1 MVGKR
6 EKFTCLSW
14 QNVGNMTAKPLF
26 LCNITTAFLSLIIA
40 EKCEAYDVMLK
51 HILVPNR
58 QPLAIKCS
66 PEKSLKSGDYNLTW
80 NEKNIQP
87 VRWYKD
93 CQLLEGERF
102 AFSNS
107 HLIIFNV
114 TVHDQGNYTCETT
127 YTYNGRQYNISRDVS
142 LTVEVSPPK
151 KPPEISY
158 PRNNSIEVELGSQVT
173 VDCNTTGADGY
184 EVFWTGNGVYIDVFY
199 MSRIFAS
206 PYEEETSYDGRPMH
220 SVKLIIS
227 EVNSED
233 YEQPFVCQA
242 SNAFGQVASYIILKH
257 KVPDIRRWL
266 TGGLVSLLILT
277 FITLI
282 IYKIF
287 KIDLVLWY
295 RNSVCAF
302 ASKEGEVVKKVLQD
316 DTFLMSWHLWGWG
329 LLPGGPR
336 SCIQVTCWHIRPHD
350 GKRDGKI
357 YDAYVLYAKSSG
369 GRSFC
374 RLETFVRRIL
384 PDVLEQQCGY
394 NLFILGRD
402 DLPGEAVVSVADE
415 TLKQSRRL
423 MIILGSETSSC
434 CLLEDTSEQQLA
446 MYNALIRDGIQVIL
460 IEMDEI
466 QDYTSMPES
475 IKYIKQKHGAIQ
487 WKGDFSEKSCSA
499 NTTFWKNVRYRMPS
513 RKKLLNNWLF
523 SEKIQNDPKMSFP
536 GSESCSLSVCWHSGI
551 QGQDHLWEWKILE
564 TQRSNFISRRAT
576 DVLHRS
582 SLWWAL
588 WFPPGD
594 PADGPVTSRTAAVM
608 FVLAGC
614 IQPLRDG
621 GAAAFLLEQDMEQRN

>member
-1 MVGKR
+1 
-6 EKFTCLSW
+6 
-14 QNVGNMTAKPLF
+14 LF
-26 LCNITTAFLSLIIA
+26 AS
-40 EKCEAYDVMLK
+40 EKCEAYDVMLRQS
-51 HILVPNR
+51 LVPHG

-66 PEKSLKSGDYNLTW
+66 LEMSLESGDYNLTW
-80 NEKNIQP
+80 YKVGNQTAVPTDKLSRIHQQKNLIWFLPAMLEDSGDYECVIRNLTSCRKMCTKVTVFERTDDLCLNEKFAVEEVVFTVSSAKVVCPHLDYFRNEKNTEP
-87 VRWYKD
+87 VHWYKD
-93 CQLLEGERF
+93 CQRLEGERF

-107 HLIIFNV
+107 DLIIFDVNV
-114 TVHDQGNYTCETT
+114 QDQGNYTCETT
-127 YTYNGRQYNISRDVS
+127 FTYNGKQYNVSRDVS

-184 EVFWTGNGVYIDVFY
+184 EVFWTGNGVYIEVFY
-199 MSRIFAS
+199 KSRIFARH
-206 PYEEETSYDGRPMH
+206 YEGKTSYDGRPMH

-227 EVNSED
+227 EVSSED

-257 KVPDIRRWL
+257 RVPDIRSWL
-266 TGGLVSLLILT
+266 TGGVVSLLILT

-302 ASKEGEVVKKVLQD
+302 ARKE
-316 DTFLMSWHLWGWG
+316 
-329 LLPGGPR
+329 
-336 SCIQVTCWHIRPHD
+336 D
-350 GKRDGKI
+350 GKV
-357 YDAYVLYAKSSG
+357 YDAYVLYRKSSG
-369 GRSFC
+369 GRSLC
-374 RLETFVRRIL
+374 RLETFVRRML

-434 CLLEDTSEQQLA
+434 YLLEDTSEQQLA
-446 MYNALIRDGIQVIL
+446 MYNALIRDGIKVIL

-475 IKYIKQKHGAIQ
+475 IRYIKQKHGAIQ
-487 WKGDFSEKSCSA
+487 WKGDFSEKSCSPR
-499 NTTFWKNVRYRMPS
+499 TRFWKNVRYQMPS
-513 RKKLLNNWLF
+513 RKKGSYSGVYLLPLTLN
-523 SEKIQNDPKMSFP
+523 SSAAK
-536 GSESCSLSVCWHSGI
+536 GS
-551 QGQDHLWEWKILE
+551 
-564 TQRSNFISRRAT
+564 
-576 DVLHRS
+576 
-582 SLWWAL
+582 
-588 WFPPGD
+588 
-594 PADGPVTSRTAAVM
+594 
-608 FVLAGC
+608 
-614 IQPLRDG
+614 
-621 GAAAFLLEQDMEQRN
+621 

>member
-1 MVGKR
+1 L
-6 EKFTCLSW
+6 F
-14 QNVGNMTAKPLF
+14 PL
-26 LCNITTAFLSLIIA
+26 
-40 EKCEAYDVMLK
+40 EKCEAYDVMLRQS
-51 HILVPNR
+51 LVPDG

-66 PEKSLKSGDYNLTW
+66 LEKSLKSGDYNLTW
-80 NEKNIQP
+80 YKVGNQTAVPRDKLSRIHQQKNLIWFLPAMLEDSGDYECVVRNLTSCRKMRTKVTVFERIDGLCLNEKFAVVEVIFTLSSAKVVCPHLDYFRNEKNIQP
-87 VRWYKD
+87 VHWYKD
-93 CQLLEGERF
+93 CQLLEGKRF
-102 AFSNS
+102 ASSNS
-107 HLIIFNV
+107 DLIIFNV
-114 TVHDQGNYTCETT
+114 TVHDRGNYTCETT
-127 YTYNGRQYNISRDVS
+127 YTYNGKQYNISRDVS

-184 EVFWTGNGVYIDVFY
+184 EPLQKGLWFY
-199 MSRIFAS
+199 GSICCLLDR
-206 PYEEETSYDGRPMH
+206 EETSYDGRPMY

-257 KVPDIRRWL
+257 RVPDTRRWL
-266 TGGLVSLLILT
+266 TGGLVSLLILI

-302 ASKEGEVVKKVLQD
+302 ASKE
-316 DTFLMSWHLWGWG
+316 
-329 LLPGGPR
+329 
-336 SCIQVTCWHIRPHD
+336 
-350 GKRDGKI
+350 DGKI

-369 GRSFC
+369 GRSFY

-384 PDVLEQQCGY
+384 PDVLERQCGY

-475 IKYIKQKHGAIQ
+475 IKYIKQKHGTIQ
-487 WKGDFSEKSCSA
+487 WKGDFSDKSCSA
-499 NTTFWKNVRYRMPS
+499 NTRFWKKVRYRMPS
-513 RKKLLNNWLF
+513 RKKVSY
-523 SEKIQNDPKMSFP
+523 SEVYFLPLTSNTSAEK
-536 GSESCSLSVCWHSGI
+536 GS
-551 QGQDHLWEWKILE
+551 
-564 TQRSNFISRRAT
+564 
-576 DVLHRS
+576 
-582 SLWWAL
+582 
-588 WFPPGD
+588 
-594 PADGPVTSRTAAVM
+594 
-608 FVLAGC
+608 
-614 IQPLRDG
+614 
-621 GAAAFLLEQDMEQRN
+621 

>member
-1 MVGKR
+1 L
-6 EKFTCLSW
+6 F
-14 QNVGNMTAKPLF
+14 PL
-26 LCNITTAFLSLIIA
+26 
-40 EKCEAYDVMLK
+40 EKCEAYDVMLRQS
-51 HILVPNR
+51 LVPDG

-66 PEKSLKSGDYNLTW
+66 LEKSLKSEDYNLTW
-80 NEKNIQP
+80 YKVGNQTAVPRDKFSRIHQQNNLIWFLPAMLEDSGDYECVIRNLTSCRKTCTKVTVFERIDGLCLNEKFAVEEVIFTSSSAKVVCPHLDYFRNDKNIQP
-87 VRWYKD
+87 VHWYKD
-93 CQLLEGERF
+93 CQLLEGKRF
-102 AFSNS
+102 AFSNRD
-107 HLIIFNV
+107 LIIFNV

-127 YTYNGRQYNISRDVS
+127 YTYNGKQYNISRDIS

-220 SVKLIIS
+220 SVKLIIL

-257 KVPDIRRWL
+257 RAVPDIKRWL

-277 FITLI
+277 FITSI

-302 ASKEGEVVKKVLQD
+302 ASKEETFVFVL
-316 DTFLMSWHLWGWG
+316 
-329 LLPGGPR
+329 
-336 SCIQVTCWHIRPHD
+336 
-350 GKRDGKI
+350 DGKI
-357 YDAYVLYAKSSG
+357 YDAYVLYTKNSG

-374 RLETFVRRIL
+374 RLETFVHSIL

-402 DLPGEAVVSVADE
+402 DLPGEAVVSVTDD

-434 CLLEDTSEQQLA
+434 CLLQGTSEQQLA

-475 IKYIKQKHGAIQ
+475 IRYIKQKHGAIQ

-499 NTTFWKNVRYRMPS
+499 NTRFWKNVRYQMPS
-513 RKKLLNNWLF
+513 KKKVSYSEVYLLPLTLKN
-523 SEKIQNDPKMSFP
+523 SAAK
-536 GSESCSLSVCWHSGI
+536 GS
-551 QGQDHLWEWKILE
+551 
-564 TQRSNFISRRAT
+564 
-576 DVLHRS
+576 
-582 SLWWAL
+582 
-588 WFPPGD
+588 
-594 PADGPVTSRTAAVM
+594 
-608 FVLAGC
+608 
-614 IQPLRDG
+614 
-621 GAAAFLLEQDMEQRN
+621 

>member
-1 MVGKR
+1 L
-6 EKFTCLSW
+6 F
-14 QNVGNMTAKPLF
+14 PL
-26 LCNITTAFLSLIIA
+26 
-40 EKCEAYDVMLK
+40 EKCEAYDVMLRQS
-51 HILVPNR
+51 LVPDG
-58 QPLAIKCS
+58 QPLAIRCS
-66 PEKSLKSGDYNLTW
+66 LEKSLKSGDYNLTW
-80 NEKNIQP
+80 YKVGNQTAVPRDKLSRIHQQKNLLWFLPAILEDSGDYECVIRNLTSCRKMFTKVTVFERIDGLCLNEKFAVEEVIFTLSSAKVVCPHLDYFRNEKNIQP

-93 CQLLEGERF
+93 CQLLEGKRF

-107 HLIIFNV
+107 DLIIFNV
-114 TVHDQGNYTCETT
+114 TIHDQGNYMCETT
-127 YTYNGRQYNISRDVS
+127 YTYNGKQYNISRDVS
-142 LTVEVSPPK
+142 LTVVVSPPK

-199 MSRIFAS
+199 MNRIFAS
-206 PYEEETSYDGRPMH
+206 PYKDETSYDGRPMH

-242 SNAFGQVASYIILKH
+242 SNAFGEVASYIILKH
-257 KVPDIRRWL
+257 RVPDTQRWL

-302 ASKEGEVVKKVLQD
+302 ASKEEIFVFVL
-316 DTFLMSWHLWGWG
+316 
-329 LLPGGPR
+329 
-336 SCIQVTCWHIRPHD
+336 
-350 GKRDGKI
+350 DGKI
-357 YDAYVLYAKSSG
+357 YDAYVLYTKSSG
-369 GRSFC
+369 GRSFY

-415 TLKQSRRL
+415 TLKQCRRL

-446 MYNALIRDGIQVIL
+446 MYNALVRDGIQVIL

-475 IKYIKQKHGAIQ
+475 IRYIKQKHGAIR
-487 WKGDFSEKSCSA
+487 WKGDFSKKSCSV
-499 NTTFWKNVRYRMPS
+499 NTRFWKNVRYQMPS
-513 RKKLLNNWLF
+513 RKKVSYSEVYLLPLTLNN
-523 SEKIQNDPKMSFP
+523 SEAK
-536 GSESCSLSVCWHSGI
+536 GS
-551 QGQDHLWEWKILE
+551 
-564 TQRSNFISRRAT
+564 
-576 DVLHRS
+576 
-582 SLWWAL
+582 
-588 WFPPGD
+588 
-594 PADGPVTSRTAAVM
+594 
-608 FVLAGC
+608 
-614 IQPLRDG
+614 
-621 GAAAFLLEQDMEQRN
+621 

>member
-1 MVGKR
+1 
-6 EKFTCLSW
+6 
-14 QNVGNMTAKPLF
+14 LF
-26 LCNITTAFLSLIIA
+26 LL
-40 EKCEAYDVMLK
+40 EKCEAYDVMLRQS
-51 HILVPNR
+51 LVPDG

-66 PEKSLKSGDYNLTW
+66 LEKSLKSGDYNLTW
-80 NEKNIQP
+80 YRVGNQTAVPRDKLSRIHQQKNLIWFLPAVLEDSGDYECVIRNLTSCRKMCTKVTVFERIDGLCLNEKFAVEEVIFTLSSAKVVCPHLDYFRNEKNIQP

-93 CQLLEGERF
+93 CRLLEGKRF

-107 HLIIFNV
+107 DLIIFNV

-127 YTYNGRQYNISRDVS
+127 YTYNGKQYNISRDIN

-184 EVFWTGNGVYIDVFY
+184 EPFQKGLWFY
-199 MSRIFAS
+199 GSICRLLDREA
-206 PYEEETSYDGRPMH
+206 TSYDGRPMH
-220 SVKLIIS
+220 SVKLTIS

-242 SNAFGQVASYIILKH
+242 SNAFGQVASYIILKRR
-257 KVPDIRRWL
+257 VPDVRRWL
-266 TGGLVSLLILT
+266 AGGLVSLLILT

-282 IYKIF
+282 IYKVF

-302 ASKEGEVVKKVLQD
+302 ASKE
-316 DTFLMSWHLWGWG
+316 
-329 LLPGGPR
+329 
-336 SCIQVTCWHIRPHD
+336 
-350 GKRDGKI
+350 DGKI
-357 YDAYVLYAKSSG
+357 YDAYVVYTKSSG

-374 RLETFVRRIL
+374 SLETFVHRTL

-402 DLPGEAVVSVADE
+402 DLPGEALVSVADE

-466 QDYTSMPES
+466 QDYTGMPES

-499 NTTFWKNVRYRMPS
+499 NTRFWKNVRFQMPS
-513 RKKLLNNWLF
+513 RKKVSYSEVYLLPLTLSN
-523 SEKIQNDPKMSFP
+523 SAEK
-536 GSESCSLSVCWHSGI
+536 GS
-551 QGQDHLWEWKILE
+551 
-564 TQRSNFISRRAT
+564 
-576 DVLHRS
+576 
-582 SLWWAL
+582 
-588 WFPPGD
+588 
-594 PADGPVTSRTAAVM
+594 
-608 FVLAGC
+608 
-614 IQPLRDG
+614 
-621 GAAAFLLEQDMEQRN
+621 

>member
-1 MVGKR
+1 L
-6 EKFTCLSW
+6 F
-14 QNVGNMTAKPLF
+14 PL
-26 LCNITTAFLSLIIA
+26 
-40 EKCEAYDVMLK
+40 EKCEAYSVMLRQS
-51 HILVPNR
+51 LVPDG

-66 PEKSLKSGDYNLTW
+66 LEKSLKSGDYNLTW
-80 NEKNIQP
+80 YKVGNQTAVPRDKLSRIHQQKNLIWFLPAMLEDSGDYECVIRNLTSCRKMFTKVTVFERMDGLCLNEKFAVEEVIFTLSSAKVVCPHLDYFRNGKNMHP

-93 CQLLEGERF
+93 CQLLEGQRF

-107 HLIIFNV
+107 DLIIFNV
-114 TVHDQGNYTCETT
+114 TVHDRGNYTCETT
-127 YTYNGRQYNISRDVS
+127 YTYNGKQYNISRDIS
-142 LTVEVSPPK
+142 LIVEVSPPK

-158 PRNNSIEVELGSQVT
+158 PRNNSIEVELGSQIT
-173 VDCNTTGADGY
+173 VDCNTTGADGF

-242 SNAFGQVASYIILKH
+242 SNAFGQVASYIMLKH
-257 KVPDIRRWL
+257 RVPDIQRRL
-266 TGGLVSLLILT
+266 NGGLVSLLILA
-277 FITLI
+277 FISLI

-287 KIDLVLWY
+287 KIDFVLWY

-302 ASKEGEVVKKVLQD
+302 ASKEE
-316 DTFLMSWHLWGWG
+316 TFVFVS
-329 LLPGGPR
+329 
-336 SCIQVTCWHIRPHD
+336 
-350 GKRDGKI
+350 DGKI
-357 YDAYVLYAKSSG
+357 YDAYVLYTKSSG

-374 RLETFVRRIL
+374 DVEVFVRRIL

-434 CLLEDTSEQQLA
+434 SLLEDTSEQQLA

-466 QDYTSMPES
+466 QDYRSMPES
-475 IKYIKQKHGAIQ
+475 VRYIKQKHGAIQ

-499 NTTFWKNVRYRMPS
+499 NTRFWKNVRYQMPS
-513 RKKLLNNWLF
+513 RKKASYSEVYLLPLTLN
-523 SEKIQNDPKMSFP
+523 SSAAK
-536 GSESCSLSVCWHSGI
+536 GS
-551 QGQDHLWEWKILE
+551 
-564 TQRSNFISRRAT
+564 
-576 DVLHRS
+576 
-582 SLWWAL
+582 
-588 WFPPGD
+588 
-594 PADGPVTSRTAAVM
+594 
-608 FVLAGC
+608 
-614 IQPLRDG
+614 
-621 GAAAFLLEQDMEQRN
+621 

>member
-1 MVGKR
+1 L
-6 EKFTCLSW
+6 F
-14 QNVGNMTAKPLF
+14 PL
-26 LCNITTAFLSLIIA
+26 
-40 EKCEAYDVMLK
+40 EKCEAYDVMLRQS
-51 HILVPNR
+51 LVPHG

-66 PEKSLKSGDYNLTW
+66 LEKSLESGDYNLTW
-80 NEKNIQP
+80 YKVGNQTAVPRDKLARIHQQKNFIWFLPAMLEDSGDYECVIRNLTNCRKMCTKVTVFERIDGLCLNEKFAVEEVIFTLSSAKVVCPHLDFFRIEKNIQP

-107 HLIIFNV
+107 DLIISNV
-114 TVHDQGNYTCETT
+114 NVRDRGNYTCETT
-127 YTYNGRQYNISRDVS
+127 YTYNGKQYNISRDVS

-184 EVFWTGNGVYIDVFY
+184 EAFQKELWFCISICHLLD
-199 MSRIFAS
+199 R
-206 PYEEETSYDGRPMH
+206 EETSYDGRPMY

-257 KVPDIRRWL
+257 RVSDIRRWL
-266 TGGLVSLLILT
+266 TGGIVSLLILT

-302 ASKEGEVVKKVLQD
+302 ASKE
-316 DTFLMSWHLWGWG
+316 
-329 LLPGGPR
+329 
-336 SCIQVTCWHIRPHD
+336 D
-350 GKRDGKI
+350 GKV
-357 YDAYVLYAKSSG
+357 YDAYVLYTKSSG
-369 GRSFC
+369 GRSFY

-384 PDVLEQQCGY
+384 PDVLERQCGY

-423 MIILGSETSSC
+423 MIVLGSETSSC
-434 CLLEDTSEQQLA
+434 CLFEDASEQQLA
-446 MYNALIRDGIQVIL
+446 MYNALIRDGIQIIL

-466 QDYTSMPES
+466 QDHTSMPES
-475 IKYIKQKHGAIQ
+475 IRYIKQKHGTIQ
-487 WKGDFSEKSCSA
+487 WTGDFSEKSCSP
-499 NTTFWKNVRYRMPS
+499 TTRFWKNVRYQMPP
-513 RKKLLNNWLF
+513 RKKVSYSGVYLLPLTLNN
-523 SEKIQNDPKMSFP
+523 SAGK
-536 GSESCSLSVCWHSGI
+536 GS
-551 QGQDHLWEWKILE
+551 
-564 TQRSNFISRRAT
+564 
-576 DVLHRS
+576 
-582 SLWWAL
+582 
-588 WFPPGD
+588 
-594 PADGPVTSRTAAVM
+594 
-608 FVLAGC
+608 
-614 IQPLRDG
+614 
-621 GAAAFLLEQDMEQRN
+621 

>member
-1 MVGKR
+1 
-6 EKFTCLSW
+6 
-14 QNVGNMTAKPLF
+14 MTAKTLF
-26 LCNITTAFLSLIIA
+26 SCNITTAFLSLIIA
-40 EKCEAYDVMLK
+40 EKCEAYDVMLRQS
-51 HILVPNR
+51 LVPDG

-66 PEKSLKSGDYNLTW
+66 LEKTLKSGDYNLTW
-80 NEKNIQP
+80 YKVGNRTAVPKDKLSRIHQQKNLIWFLPAMLEDSGDYECVIRNLTSCRKMRTKVTVFERIDGLCINEKFAVEEVIFTLSSAKVVCPHLDYFRNEKNIQP
-87 VRWYKD
+87 VCWYKD
-93 CQLLEGERF
+93 CQLLQGKRF
-102 AFSNS
+102 AISNS
-107 HLIIFNV
+107 DLIIFNV
-114 TVHDQGNYTCETT
+114 TVHDQGNYTCKTT
-127 YTYNGRQYNISRDVS
+127 YTYNGKQYNISRDVS

-184 EVFWTGNGVYIDVFY
+184 EVFWTGNGVYIDVIY
-199 MSRIFAS
+199 KSRIFAS
-206 PYEEETSYDGRPMH
+206 HYKEETSYDGRPMH

-242 SNAFGQVASYIILKH
+242 SNAFGQIASYIILKH
-257 KVPDIRRWL
+257 RVPDIRRWL
-266 TGGLVSLLILT
+266 TGGLVSLLIIT

-302 ASKEGEVVKKVLQD
+302 ASTE
-316 DTFLMSWHLWGWG
+316 
-329 LLPGGPR
+329 
-336 SCIQVTCWHIRPHD
+336 
-350 GKRDGKI
+350 DGKI
-357 YDAYVLYAKSSG
+357 YDAYVLYTKSSG
-369 GRSFC
+369 GRSFY

-415 TLKQSRRL
+415 TIKQSRRL

-466 QDYTSMPES
+466 QDYASMPES

-487 WKGDFSEKSCSA
+487 WKGDFSEESCSA
-499 NTTFWKNVRYRMPS
+499 NTRFWKNVRYQMPS
-513 RKKLLNNWLF
+513 RKKVSY
-523 SEKIQNDPKMSFP
+523 SE
-536 GSESCSLSVCWHSGI
+536 VCLPLTLKNSA
-551 QGQDHLWEWKILE
+551 EK
-564 TQRSNFISRRAT
+564 RS
-576 DVLHRS
+576 
-582 SLWWAL
+582 
-588 WFPPGD
+588 
-594 PADGPVTSRTAAVM
+594 
-608 FVLAGC
+608 
-614 IQPLRDG
+614 
-621 GAAAFLLEQDMEQRN
+621 

>member
-1 MVGKR
+1 MAGKR
-6 EKFTCLSW
+6 EKFSCLSW
-14 QNVGNMTAKPLF
+14 RNVGSMTARTLF
-26 LCNITTAFLSLIIA
+26 LCNMTTAFLSLIIA
-40 EKCEAYDVMLK
+40 EKCEAYDVMLRQS
-51 HILVPNR
+51 LVPDG

-66 PEKSLKSGDYNLTW
+66 LEKSLKSGDYNLTW
-80 NEKNIQP
+80 YKVGNQTAVPRDKLSRIHQQKNLIWFLPAMLEDSGDYECVIRNLTSCRKMCTKVTVFERIDGLCLNEKFAVEEVIFTLSSAKVVCPHLDYFRNEKNIQP
-87 VRWYKD
+87 VHWYKD
-93 CQLLEGERF
+93 CQLLEGKRF

-107 HLIIFNV
+107 DLIIFNV

-127 YTYNGRQYNISRDVS
+127 YTYNGKQYNISRDIS

-206 PYEEETSYDGRPMH
+206 PYEDETSYDGRPVH

-257 KVPDIRRWL
+257 RVPDLQRRL

-302 ASKEGEVVKKVLQD
+302 ASKE
-316 DTFLMSWHLWGWG
+316 
-329 LLPGGPR
+329 
-336 SCIQVTCWHIRPHD
+336 
-350 GKRDGKI
+350 DGKI
-357 YDAYVLYAKSSG
+357 YDAYVLYTKSSG
-369 GRSFC
+369 GRSFYH
-374 RLETFVRRIL
+374 LETFVRRIL

-394 NLFILGRD
+394 NLFVLGRD

-466 QDYTSMPES
+466 QDYTNMPES
-475 IKYIKQKHGAIQ
+475 IRYIKQKHGAIQ

-499 NTTFWKNVRYRMPS
+499 NTRFWKKVRYQMPS
-513 RKKLLNNWLF
+513 RKKVSYSEVYLLPLTLNN
-523 SEKIQNDPKMSFP
+523 SAAK
-536 GSESCSLSVCWHSGI
+536 GS
-551 QGQDHLWEWKILE
+551 
-564 TQRSNFISRRAT
+564 
-576 DVLHRS
+576 
-582 SLWWAL
+582 
-588 WFPPGD
+588 
-594 PADGPVTSRTAAVM
+594 
-608 FVLAGC
+608 
-614 IQPLRDG
+614 
-621 GAAAFLLEQDMEQRN
+621 

>member
-1 MVGKR
+1 L
-6 EKFTCLSW
+6 F
-14 QNVGNMTAKPLF
+14 PL
-26 LCNITTAFLSLIIA
+26 
-40 EKCEAYDVMLK
+40 EKCEAYDVMLGQT
-51 HILVPNR
+51 LVPDG

-80 NEKNIQP
+80 YKVGNRTAVPRDKLSRVHQQKNLIWFLPAMLEDSGDYECVIRNLTSCKKMSTEVTVFERIDGLCLNEKFAVEEVIFTSSSARVVCPHLDYFRNEKNIQP

-93 CQLLEGERF
+93 CQLLEGKRF
-102 AFSNS
+102 ALSNS
-107 HLIIFNV
+107 DLIIFNV
-114 TVHDQGNYTCETT
+114 TVHDRGNYTCETT
-127 YTYNGRQYNISRDVS
+127 YTYNGKQYNISRDIS
-142 LTVEVSPPK
+142 LIVEVTPPK

-184 EVFWTGNGVYIDVFY
+184 EVYWTGNGVYIDVFN
-199 MSRIFAS
+199 MSRIFPS
-206 PYEEETSYDGRPMH
+206 SYEGETSYDGRPMH
-220 SVKLIIS
+220 SLKLTIS
-227 EVNSED
+227 EVSSED

-257 KVPDIRRWL
+257 RVPDIRRWL

-295 RNSVCAF
+295 RNSVCALT
-302 ASKEGEVVKKVLQD
+302 SKEEMFMFVL
-316 DTFLMSWHLWGWG
+316 
-329 LLPGGPR
+329 
-336 SCIQVTCWHIRPHD
+336 
-350 GKRDGKI
+350 DGKI
-357 YDAYVLYAKSSG
+357 YDAYVLYKKTRE
-369 GRSFC
+369 GRSVC
-374 RLETFVRRIL
+374 CLETFVHRIL
-384 PDVLEQQCGY
+384 PDVLEKQCGY

-460 IEMDEI
+460 IEMGAI

-475 IKYIKQKHGAIQ
+475 IRYIKQKHGAIQ

-499 NTTFWKNVRYRMPS
+499 NTRFWKNVRYQMPS
-513 RKKLLNNWLF
+513 RKKVSYSEVYLLPLTSN
-523 SEKIQNDPKMSFP
+523 SSAAK
-536 GSESCSLSVCWHSGI
+536 GS
-551 QGQDHLWEWKILE
+551 
-564 TQRSNFISRRAT
+564 
-576 DVLHRS
+576 
-582 SLWWAL
+582 
-588 WFPPGD
+588 
-594 PADGPVTSRTAAVM
+594 
-608 FVLAGC
+608 
-614 IQPLRDG
+614 
-621 GAAAFLLEQDMEQRN
+621 